1 MKLKLTE
8 SQYKLIQ
15 KLNETQEAVS
25 EMAAICKKIS
35 DETEKIYSKLMG
47 VGLDDIIG
55 LKINTSELLNH
66 LDKLQNAVYAAN
78 KNAYNKLVS
87 DDDGFDS
94 FDIQIDDLNSDV
106 LAKIESLELLLTS
119 IEEMENVSR
128 KFNISKK
135 FKSTEP
141 VDITSLQK

>member
-1 MKLKLTE
+1 
-8 SQYKLIQ
+8 
-15 KLNETQEAVS
+15 
-25 EMAAICKKIS
+25 MAAICKKVS

-94 FDIQIDDLNSDV
+94 FDIQMMI
-106 LAKIESLELLLTS
+106 
-119 IEEMENVSR
+119 
-128 KFNISKK
+128 
-135 FKSTEP
+135 
-141 VDITSLQK
+141 

>member
-8 SQYKLIQ
+8 SQYKLVQ

-94 FDIQIDDLNSDV
+94 FDIQIDDLKSDV

>member
-47 VGLDDIIG
+47 IGLDDIIG

-106 LAKIESLELLLTS
+106 LAKIEALELLLTS

>member
-15 KLNETQEAVS
+15 RLNETQEAVS
-25 EMAAICKKIS
+25 EMAAICKKVS

-94 FDIQIDDLNSDV
+94 FDIQIDDLKSDV
-106 LAKIESLELLLTS
+106 LAKIEALELLLTS

>member
-8 SQYKLIQ
+8 SQYKLVQ

>member
-8 SQYKLIQ
+8 SQYKLVQ
-15 KLNETQEAVS
+15 KINETQEAVS

-66 LDKLQNAVYAAN
+66 LNKLQNAVYAAN

-94 FDIQIDDLNSDV
+94 FDIQIDDLKSDV

>member
-8 SQYKLIQ
+8 SQYKLVQ

-66 LDKLQNAVYAAN
+66 LNKLQNAVYAAN

-94 FDIQIDDLNSDV
+94 FDIQIDDLKSDV

>member
-15 KLNETQEAVS
+15 RLNETQEAVS
-25 EMAAICKKIS
+25 EMAAICKKVS

-94 FDIQIDDLNSDV
+94 FDIQIDDLKSDV
-106 LAKIESLELLLTS
+106 LAKIEALELLLTS
-119 IEEMENVSR
+119 IEE
-128 KFNISKK
+128 I
-135 FKSTEP
+135 
-141 VDITSLQK
+141 